1 MRLDR
6 HLVRYTLFSFL
17 FTFLLARICVFLI
30 MSQRMPDLYFYVGQT
45 HVHHLNYGIFLLCG
59 LTAYL
64 LFYPPRRPSV
74 LCGIIYGIALGLTFD
89 EFGMWIHLG
98 GSYWQ
103 WASFHACVII
113 LTLLLLLAFAPTP
126 RELRAHHVGGAII
139 ILVLLGIFF
148 WLFPRVS
155 RGYEKLEPNL
165 QKLEQGGPQ

>member
-17 FTFLLARICVFLI
+17 FTFLLARICVLLI
-30 MSQRMPDLYFYVGQT
+30 MSRRMPDFYLYVGQT
-45 HVHHLNYGIFLLCG
+45 HVHHLNYGIFLMSG

-64 LFYPPRRPSV
+64 LFYPPRKPHV
-74 LCGIIYGIALGLTFD
+74 LCGIIFGIALGLTFD

-113 LTLLLLLAFAPTP
+113 LTLLLLLGFAPTP
-126 RELRAHHVGGAII
+126 KQFRAHHVGAAF
-139 ILVLLGIFF
+139 VLLLLVGIFF
-148 WLFPRVS
+148 WLFPDVS
-155 RGYEKLEPNL
+155 RHYERLEPGL
-165 QKLEQGGPQ
+165 QKLEQGAPQ

>member
-6 HLVRYTLFSFL
+6 RLVRFTLVSFL
-17 FTFLLARICVFLI
+17 FTFLIARICVFLI

-45 HVHHLNYGIFLLCG
+45 HVHHLNYGIFLLVG

-64 LFYPPRRPSV
+64 LFFPPKRPHV
-74 LCGIIYGIALGLTFD
+74 ICGIIYGIALGLTFD

-103 WASFHACVII
+103 WASFHACVLI
-113 LTLLLLLAFAPTP
+113 LSLLLLLGFAPSP
-126 RELRAHHVGGAII
+126 KQFRLHHVGAIVT
-139 ILVLLGIFF
+139 LAVLLGIFF

-155 RGYEKLEPNL
+155 QRYQHLEPRL
-165 QKLEQGGPQ
+165 QQLEQKGPQ